1 MLIPRN
7 NRLNL
12 IVRIFLNIII
22 IAFLV
27 QGSLNP
33 ILTIK
38 NQSVEIS
45 NLNKNNKENIIPF
58 NLNDGIFISKP
69 TVSEIN
75 NDAFDIVDYGDSF
88 EGLNIFIVANISAV
102 HAPIQFHLLVTDM
115 IGNIISQ
122 IHLGENFDTSY
133 YTAKFINTT
142 TVVVEGL
149 NYPFLWNFY
158 DNSTYYLNFLTHH
171 DITFNPVH
179 NSFFALE
186 QKNVTI
192 GDTPYIF
199 DVIKEYSMEGDLLWE
214 LSSDDFVSP
223 TDGCHYTHYIELTEY
238 VTHANSVFFD
248 PDDNMLYVHM
258 RNLNTFYKISYS
270 SKDVL
275 WSIGQFGD
283 FNLYDQYGNPKESL
297 FYHAHGL
304 EKVDENTFILFDND
318 LHNQSMPEDE
328 YNSRIIE
335 ISIDE
340 GKKIANVTWLW
351 QPPFGYSCRIW
362 GDADRL
368 PNGNRLGTF
377 GQIIPF
383 ENQTKSRIT
392 ELTPEGEIAW
402 EMKMISTLTS
412 NLFLYC
418 TDRFLLNPYLSLAEN
433 ITQYVGDNVT
443 IAWETAYNFKTVQ
456 NKTGSYKL
464 FLDETMIDSG
474 ILNFNKYWIATTHS
488 TQLGKLSVG
497 LHNFTIEVTD
507 DAGHNTIKQMNIIIT
522 PFYIDRNGP
531 ENIEKNQDNTIVQW
545 TGETITPLMM
555 NITINGILNSSTSW
569 NGELVEFDL
578 NSLVIGKHSISLV
591 LINNSIVVH
600 NDTFWSNVYPLEAPQ
615 ILVSPI
621 NQIIEW
627 GDECLLSW
635 IIQDSTPY
643 KWEIYVNGSIYL
655 TEEWHSQYYELDWIF
670 PILDESVYNVS
681 LVLYDYANQISS
693 VFFWLT
699 IIPPSPPIISGYPNQ
714 TNFQYG
720 IDEISLSW
728 EVHGGINYTLWVD
741 GIKSYEG
748 LVINNSVLVEETNWN
763 LAIWVPGEHNLTL
776 QVSDILG
783 KITTGQISI
792 FIWLN
797 LGDPYVDAYLPNVSD
812 LYYSGE
818 NVIGAPDGEYTT
830 LVLGY
835 TNGYITL
842 DMGFQEE
849 IIDKAGKDFT
859 VVAGSGTY
867 SVWLSNDPL
876 APFVFLDSGSGT
888 QSFDLADSE
897 PEINQVRYLRIEYVS
912 GVIVEL
918 DAIVALHYNEPEWDD
933 DPPIIVSPG
942 DFWIWDNQLDVS
954 IRWNVTDLHP
964 NNYSIFVNGEFFTS
978 SDWNGSDII
987 CVIPISGLSEL
998 NVTLVVFDLM
1008 LLKAEDTIRIE
1019 IREKSN
1025 LGRILKLV
1033 LIPTCSVLA
1042 AGGITWTTLRFL
1054 KKKKIK

>member
-1 MLIPRN
+1 MLIPKN
-7 NRLNL
+7 CLLNL
-12 IVRIFLNIII
+12 IVRISLNIII
-22 IAFLV
+22 VTLLV
-27 QGSLNP
+27 SSTLSPIFTISNQSTEIFNLNTNHIDDIVSFNLNNNLLNP
-33 ILTIK
+33 IAEA
-38 NQSVEIS
+38 SE
-45 NLNKNNKENIIPF
+45 F
-58 NLNDGIFISKP
+58 NGDFI
-69 TVSEIN
+69 
-75 NDAFDIVDYGDSF
+75 DIVDYGDSF
-88 EGLNIFIVANISAV
+88 EGLNIFIVANISYV
-102 HAPIQFHLLVTDM
+102 HAPIHFHLLVTDM
-115 IGNIISQ
+115 KGSIISQ
-122 IHLGENFDTSY
+122 IYLGTNFDTSY

-142 TVVVEGL
+142 TVIVEGL
-149 NYPFLWNFY
+149 NYPFLWNFF

-186 QKNVTI
+186 QKNVTV

-199 DVIKEYSMEGDLLWE
+199 DVIKEYSMDGDLLWE
-214 LSSDDFVSP
+214 LSSEDFVSP

-238 VTHANSVFFD
+238 VTHANTVFFD

-270 SKDVL
+270 SKEVQ
-275 WSIGQFGD
+275 WSIGQHGD
-283 FNLYDQYGNPKESL
+283 FNLYDKNGDLKQNL

-318 LHNQSMPEDE
+318 LHNQSLPEDE
-328 YNSRIIE
+328 YHSRIIE

-340 GKKIANVTWLW
+340 GKKIANVTWSWL
-351 QPPFGYSCRIW
+351 PPFGYSSRIW

-377 GQIIPF
+377 GQIISF

-402 EMKMISTLTS
+402 EMKMISSLMS

-418 TDRFLLNPYLSLAEN
+418 TDRFLLSPYLSLAEN
-433 ITQYVGDNVT
+433 TIQYVGNNVT
-443 IAWETAYNFKTVQ
+443 IEWETAYNFKTVQ
-456 NKTGSYKL
+456 NKTGFYKL

-474 ILNFNKYWIATTHS
+474 ILNFNKYWRATNHS

-497 LHNFTIEVTD
+497 CHNFTIEVID
-507 DAGHNTIKQMNIIIT
+507 DAGHSTIKQMNITIT
-522 PFYIDRNGP
+522 PFYIDRSGP

-555 NITINGILNSSTSW
+555 NITINGTLNSSRTW
-569 NGELVEFDL
+569 NGELIELDL

-591 LINNSIVVH
+591 LINNSIVIY
-600 NDTFWSNVYPLEAPQ
+600 NDTFWSNVYLLEAPQ
-615 ILVSPI
+615 ILDSPV

-643 KWEIYVNGSIYL
+643 KWEIYVNNSIYL
-655 TEEWHSQYYELDWIF
+655 TELWLSQYYELEWEF
-670 PILDESVYNVS
+670 PFLDEGVYNCT
-681 LVLYDYANQISS
+681 LVIYDYANQTSS
-693 VFFWLT
+693 DSFWLT
-699 IIPPSPPIISGYPNQ
+699 IIPPSPPIISEYPAQ

-720 IDEISLSW
+720 VDILRLSW
-728 EVHGGINYTLWVD
+728 EVHGGVNYTLYVD
-741 GIKSYEG
+741 ELKSYEG
-748 LVINNSVLVEETNWN
+748 LVINNIILIEESNWN
-763 LAIWVPGEHNLTL
+763 LAIWRPGEHNLSL
-776 QVSDILG
+776 EVSDAFG
-783 KITTGQISI
+783 KITTGSILI

-797 LGDPYVDAYLPNVSD
+797 LGDPYVDAYLPNFSD

-818 NVIGAPDGEYTT
+818 NAIGAPDGEYTN

-867 SVWLSNDPL
+867 SVWISNDPL
-876 APFVFLDSGSGT
+876 IPFVFLDSGSGT
-888 QSFDLADSE
+888 QGFDLATSAFD
-897 PEINQVRYLRIEYVS
+897 QVRYLRIEYVS

-918 DAIVALHYNEPEWDD
+918 DAIVALHYNEPEWDNE
-933 DPPIIVSPG
+933 PPMIISPG
-942 DFWIWDNQLDVS
+942 DFWVWDDQLEVTV
-954 IRWNVTDLHP
+954 RWNVSDQLP
-964 NNYSIFVNGEFFTS
+964 NNYSIFVNGDLFFS

-987 CVIPISGLSEL
+987 SSIPISGLSEL

-1019 IREKSN
+1019 VREKSN
-1025 LGRILKLV
+1025 IGRILQLV

-1042 AGGITWTTLRFL
+1042 AAGITWTTVRFL

>member
-1 MLIPRN
+1 MLIPKN
-7 NRLNL
+7 NQLNF
-12 IVRIFLNIII
+12 IARIFLNIII
-22 IAFLV
+22 IVFLV

-38 NQSVEIS
+38 NQSAEIS
-45 NLNKNNKENIIPF
+45 NLNKNDKENIILF
-58 NLNDGIFISKP
+58 SLNDDIFVSK
-69 TVSEIN
+69 TAVSEIN
-75 NDAFDIVDYGDSF
+75 NDAFQVVDYGGSF
-88 EGLNIFIVANISAV
+88 DGLNLFIIANISYV

-142 TVVVEGL
+142 TVIVEGL

-171 DITFNPVH
+171 DITYNPVH
-179 NSFFALE
+179 DSFFALE
-186 QKNVTI
+186 QINVTI

-199 DVIKEYSMEGDLLWE
+199 DAIKEYSMEGDLLWE
-214 LSSDDFVSP
+214 LSSDDFISP
-223 TDGCHYTHYIELTEY
+223 TDGCHYTHYVELTEY
-238 VTHANSVFFD
+238 VTHANTVFFD
-248 PDDNMLYVHM
+248 PDDNVLYVHM
-258 RNLNTFYKISYS
+258 RNMNTFYKISYA
-270 SKDVL
+270 SKEVL

-283 FNLYDQYGNPKESL
+283 FNLYDQNGNLKQSL

-304 EKVDENTFILFDND
+304 EKIDENTFILFDND
-318 LHNQSMPEDE
+318 LHNQSLPEDE

-335 ISIDE
+335 ITIDE
-340 GKKIANVTWLW
+340 GKKIANVTWSWL
-351 QPPFGYSCRIW
+351 PPFGYSSRIW

-402 EMKMISTLTS
+402 EMKMISSLTS

-418 TDRFLLNPYLSLAEN
+418 TDRFLLSPYLSLSEN

-464 FLDETMIDSG
+464 FLDESMIDNG
-474 ILNFNKYWIATTHS
+474 ILTFNKYWRATSHS

-497 LHNFTIEVTD
+497 SHNFTIEVID
-507 DAGHNTIKQMNIIIT
+507 DTGHSTIKQMNITVT
-522 PFYIDRNGP
+522 PFYIDRSGP

-545 TGETITPLMM
+545 SGETITPLMM
-555 NITINGILNSSTSW
+555 NITINGTLNSSRTW
-569 NGELVEFDL
+569 NGELVELDL

-591 LINNSIVVH
+591 LINNSIVIY
-600 NDTFWSNVYPLEAPQ
+600 NDTFWSSVYPLEAPQ
-615 ILVSPI
+615 ILDSPI

-643 KWEIYVNGSIYL
+643 KWEIYVNDSIYL
-655 TEEWHSQYYELDWIF
+655 TELWHFQYYELEWIF
-670 PILDESVYNVS
+670 PTLDEGVYNCT
-681 LVLYDYANQISS
+681 LVLYDYANQTSS
-693 VFFWLT
+693 DSFWIT
-699 IIPPSPPIISGYPNQ
+699 IIPPSPPIISEYPTQ
-714 TNFQYG
+714 TNFQFG
-720 IDEISLSW
+720 IDILSLSW
-728 EVHGGINYTLWVD
+728 EVHGGVNYSLWVD
-741 GIKSYEG
+741 GVLSYEG
-748 LVINNSVLVEETNWN
+748 LVIDNIILIESDWDS
-763 LAIWVPGEHNLTL
+763 AIWRPGEHNVML
-776 QVSDILG
+776 QVSDSSA
-783 KITTGQISI
+783 KTTTCQISI

-797 LGDPYVDAYLPNVSD
+797 LGDPYVDTYLPNVSD
-812 LYYSGE
+812 LYYFGE
-818 NVIGAPDGEYTT
+818 NAIGAPDGEYTN

-849 IIDKAGKDFT
+849 IVDKAGKDFT

-867 SVWLSNDPL
+867 SVWVSNDPL
-876 APFVFLDSGSGT
+876 IPFKFLDSGSGT
-888 QSFDLADSE
+888 QSFDLEDSGFD
-897 PEINQVRYLRIEYVS
+897 QVRYLRIEYVS

-918 DAIVALHYNEPEWDD
+918 DAIVALYYNEPEWDD
-933 DPPIIVSPG
+933 EPPIIISPG
-942 DFWIWDNQLDVS
+942 DFWIWDDQVEVTV
-954 IRWNVTDLHP
+954 RWNVSDQLP
-964 NNYSIFVNGEFFTS
+964 NNYSIYVNGELFLS

-987 CVIPISGLSEL
+987 CSIPVSDLGGL
-998 NVTLVVFDLM
+998 NVTLIVFDLM
-1008 LLKAEDTIRIE
+1008 SLNANDTISIE

-1025 LGRILKLV
+1025 LGRILILTLV
-1033 LIPTCSVLA
+1033 PTCSVLA
-1042 AGGITWTTLRFL
+1042 AGGITWVVFRFL